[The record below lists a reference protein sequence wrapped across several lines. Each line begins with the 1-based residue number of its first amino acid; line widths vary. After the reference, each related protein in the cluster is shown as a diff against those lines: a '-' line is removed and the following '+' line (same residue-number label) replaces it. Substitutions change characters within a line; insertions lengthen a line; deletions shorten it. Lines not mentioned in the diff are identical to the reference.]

1 MLRSNFGIGSK
12 GYWTE
17 TNVSRSTKTDSKYQ
31 YINKYSYPL
40 NTIGKRENMGKL
52 LDYLK
57 QYHIFGL
64 GRWGEWEHYN
74 SDVVVDKA
82 LDLADG
88 LIESL
93 PIEANYFIRDFSGQE
108 KGEKHIY
115 SYTSMGEQFFPRYPR
130 FSEDLV
136 QGIYGGR
143 TVMYD
148 MLHIWAFRTSIY

>member
-1 MLRSNFGIGSK
+1 
-12 GYWTE
+12 
-17 TNVSRSTKTDSKYQ
+17 
-31 YINKYSYPL
+31 
-40 NTIGKRENMGKL
+40 MGKL